1 MNTNRRDFVRLMLGI
16 ASMPIVEQ
24 PGLSTSL
31 DRTETASAAEIRCDF
46 PALNQKINSFPL
58 VYLDS
63 AATTH
68 RPRAVIDATSNFYQH
83 DNANPSVSLHALAR
97 RSAALYEAARC
108 TVARFIHARSPDEI
122 IWTRGTTE
130 AINLAAS
137 SWGAAHLRPGDEILL
152 TLTEHY
158 SNLLP
163 WQFVA
168 ARTGARLRFLDVD
181 DAGNLRLDHLGDLLS
196 PRTRLVAFSH
206 VSNVLGRINPA
217 SEICERA
224 HRAGAMVLIDAAQS
238 VPHTPIDVQT
248 LGCDFLAFSGHK
260 MMGPMGIG
268 VLWARRELLDALPPY
283 QSGSNMAH
291 QWESVETP
299 LQLAEGGRKFEAGTP
314 NAAGAVGLAAAI
326 VYLES
331 FGLTELWKREQE
343 LTEYAL
349 ERLRRV
355 PGLRILGPT
364 VATDR
369 ISVFSF
375 VLENLPVPDVIRAL
389 DERGIAIRGGDLAA
403 LPLLKR
409 MGVTA
414 AARASCYIYTQ
425 PSDIDALAESL
436 CDLRPLFS

>member
-1 MNTNRRDFVRLMLGI
+1 MSGI
-16 ASMPIVEQ
+16 ASVPIASTLTSRCVVEQ
-24 PGLSTSL
+24 PRLSISR
-31 DRTETASAAEIRCDF
+31 DPTETASAAEIRGDF
-46 PALNQKINSFPL
+46 PALHQKINGFPL

-83 DNANPSVSLHALAR
+83 DNANPSVSLHTLAR
-97 RSAALYEAARC
+97 RSAALYEAARR
-108 TVARFIHARSPDEI
+108 TVARFILARSLDEI

-137 SWGAAHLRPGDEILL
+137 SWGAAHLRPDDEILL
-152 TLTEHY
+152 TRAEHY

-163 WQFVA
+163 WRFVA

-181 DAGNLRLDHLGDLLS
+181 ASGNLRRGQLEAFLS
-196 PRTRLVAFSH
+196 RRTKMVAFSH

-238 VPHTPIDVQT
+238 VPHIPIDVQT

-260 MMGPMGIG
+260 MTGPMGIG
-268 VLWARRELLDALPPY
+268 VLWVRRELLDALPPY

-291 QWESVETP
+291 EWESVEAP
-299 LQLAEGGRKFEAGTP
+299 VQFAEGGRKFEAGTP

-326 VYLES
+326 LYLES
-331 FGLTELWKREQE
+331 IGRTELWKREQE
-343 LTEYAL
+343 LTAYAL
-349 ERLRRV
+349 ERLRRI
-355 PGLRILGPT
+355 PGLRILGST
-364 VATDR
+364 AATDR

-375 VLENLPVPDVIRAL
+375 VLENFPVPEVIRAL
-389 DERGIAIRGGDLAA
+389 DERGIAIRGGDFAA

-436 CDLRPLFS
+436 CDLTPLPA

>member
-1 MNTNRRDFVRLMLGI
+1 MNTNRRDFVRLMLGA

-24 PGLSTSL
+24 PRLSASL
-31 DRTETASAAEIRCDF
+31 GRTETASAAEIRSDF
-46 PALNQKINSFPL
+46 PALNQKINGFPL

-83 DNANPSVSLHALAR
+83 ENANPSASLHTLAR
-97 RSAALYEAARC
+97 RSAALYEAARR
-108 TVARFIHARSPDEI
+108 TVAQFIHARYPDEV

-130 AINLAAS
+130 AINLVAS
-137 SWGAAHLRPGDEILL
+137 SWGAVHLRPGDEILL
-152 TLTEHY
+152 TQAEHY

-168 ARTGARLRFLDVD
+168 ARTGARLRFLGVD
-181 DAGNLRLDHLGDLLS
+181 DAGYLRLGRLADLLS

-206 VSNVLGRINPA
+206 VSNVLGRIYPA
-217 SEICERA
+217 SEICDRA

-238 VPHTPIDVQT
+238 VPHIPVDVQT

-268 VLWARRELLDALPPY
+268 VLWVRRELLDALPPY
-283 QSGSNMAH
+283 QSGSNMLH
-291 QWESVETP
+291 QWESVEAP
-299 LQLAEGGRKFEAGTP
+299 LQFAEGGRKFEAGTP

-326 VYLES
+326 AYLES
-331 FGLTELWKREQE
+331 LGLTELWKREQE
-343 LTEYAL
+343 LTAYAL
-349 ERLRRV
+349 ERLCCV

-364 VATDR
+364 TATDR
-369 ISVFSF
+369 ISIFSF
-375 VLENLPVPDVIRAL
+375 VLDNFPIPEVIRAL
-389 DERGIAIRGGDLAA
+389 DERGIAMRGGDLAA

-414 AARASCYIYTQ
+414 AARASCYIYSQ
-425 PSDIDALAESL
+425 RSEIDALAESL
-436 CDLRPLFS
+436 CDLTPLPS